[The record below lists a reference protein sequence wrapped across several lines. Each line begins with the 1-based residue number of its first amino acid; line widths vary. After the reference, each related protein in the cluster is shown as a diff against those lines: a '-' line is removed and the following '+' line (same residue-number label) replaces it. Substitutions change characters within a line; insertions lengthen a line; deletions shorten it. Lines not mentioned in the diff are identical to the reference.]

1 MFRSLLMATALLCL
15 VACNDQDE
23 TAQIEAKHI
32 SSYTANLR
40 NVMINHYNLMSQV
53 QHPAQSHEQ
62 QQKTLADIKRVKT
75 QSEQYPE
82 HTTLQTIVTLYDT
95 ALNQLFIRNLQLL
108 ELSAPLWVSDPNM
121 RFNLT
126 QDDYYFA
133 HQSRLTDLINMVD
146 EFDSL
151 MLEHLESVRQDM
163 MASNLTKQQRIR
175 VWPDLQSIVGGYL
188 SSIKPTIH
196 SLKGSAKVQREHAEK
211 LYNQAQQFYNQVG
224 SQS

>member
-15 VACNDQDE
+15 VACSDQDE

-32 SSYTANLR
+32 SSYTANLH

-75 QSEQYPE
+75 QFEQYSE

-108 ELSAPLWVSDPNM
+108 ELSAPLWVLDPNL

-175 VWPDLQSIVGGYL
+175 VWPDMQSIVGGYL

>member
-1 MFRSLLMATALLCL
+1 MATALLCL

-53 QHPAQSHEQ
+53 QNPAQSHEQ

-75 QSEQYPE
+75 QFEQYSE

-108 ELSAPLWVSDPNM
+108 ELSAPLWVSDPNL

-175 VWPDLQSIVGGYL
+175 VWPDMQSIVGGYL

>member
-15 VACNDQDE
+15 VACSDQDE

-53 QHPAQSHEQ
+53 QNPAQSHEQ

-75 QSEQYPE
+75 QFEQYSE

-108 ELSAPLWVSDPNM
+108 ELSAPLWVSDPNL

-163 MASNLTKQQRIR
+163 MASNLTKQ
-175 VWPDLQSIVGGYL
+175 
-188 SSIKPTIH
+188 
-196 SLKGSAKVQREHAEK
+196 
-211 LYNQAQQFYNQVG
+211 
-224 SQS
+224 

>member
-15 VACNDQDE
+15 IACSEQDN
-23 TAQIEAKHI
+23 TAQIEANHI
-32 SSYTANLR
+32 TSYTANLR
-40 NVMINHYNLMSQV
+40 NIMINHYNLMSQV

-62 QQKTLADIKRVKT
+62 QQKTLAEIKRVKT
-75 QSEQYPE
+75 EFEQ
-82 HTTLQTIVTLYDT
+82 HTDYATLQTIVTLYDT

-108 ELSAPLWVSDPNM
+108 ELSAPLWVADPNM
-121 RFNLT
+121 RVNIT
-126 QDDYYFA
+126 KDEYYFA
-133 HQSRLTDLINMVD
+133 HQGRLTDLINMVD
-146 EFDSL
+146 EFDGL

-175 VWPDLQSIVGGYL
+175 VWPDLQAIVGGYL

-211 LYNQAQQFYNQVG
+211 LYNQAQQFYQQVN